1 MTVYVIQD
9 QQTRDVKTGALK
21 SRFDISAAEA
31 YGEFKYVLGSSV
43 RPFHPDHV
51 LEQIRD
57 GLEGFTESD
66 HLLLIGNPN
75 FMLWIG
81 MILTDMGI
89 NTVRTL
95 QWNIGEGTYREII
108 ADVFVD

>member
-9 QQTRDVKTGALK
+9 QQTRDIHTGALS
-21 SRFDISAAEA
+21 SRFDISAAKE

-43 RPFHPDHV
+43 RPFNPDHA

-57 GLEGFTESD
+57 GLHGFTEED

-75 FMLWIG
+75 FIG
-81 MILTDMGI
+81 WTFAILTDMGI
-89 NTVRTL
+89 NTFKTL
-95 QWNIGEGTYREII
+95 QWNGRERAYIEII
-108 ADVFVD
+108 ANVFED

>member
-9 QQTRDVKTGALK
+9 QQTRDQRTGALS

-31 YGEFKYVLGSSV
+31 YGEFKFLLGSSA
-43 RPFHPDHV
+43 RPFHPDHI
-51 LEQIRD
+51 LDQLRS
-57 GLEGFTESD
+57 GLEGFTEED

-81 MILTDMGI
+81 MILTDLGI
-89 NTVRTL
+89 NKVRTL
-95 QWNIGEGTYREII
+95 QWNMGDGNYREIV
-108 ADVFVD
+108 AEVFDE